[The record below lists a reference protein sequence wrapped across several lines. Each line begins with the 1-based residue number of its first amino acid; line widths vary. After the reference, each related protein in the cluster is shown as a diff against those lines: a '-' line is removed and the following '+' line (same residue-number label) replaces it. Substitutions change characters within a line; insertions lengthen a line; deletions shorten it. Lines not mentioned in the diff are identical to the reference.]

1 MRQIVLAIFIVS
13 FIAIACK
20 NEQIPIP
27 KPRVYPKV
35 NYPERN
41 YVRMD
46 TAYCPFSFEYPDY
59 MEFKQEKV
67 SVKNFNSHNCWFN
80 LKFSELNGDIHFT
93 YIPLGPADSL
103 EAQLFKVFNDAYRM
117 AQEHVPKAN
126 GIEDMMINNPE
137 KDIYGVLFSL
147 EGSVASTF
155 QVMIT
160 DSSTHAVRAA
170 LYFNNRPA
178 PDSMAP
184 IVDFLRTD
192 MIGMLNSFEWEDTS
206 AE

>member
-20 NEQIPIP
+20 NERIPIP

-41 YVRMD
+41 FVKMD
-46 TAYCPFSFEYPDY
+46 ANTCPFSFEYPDY
-59 MEFKQEKV
+59 MKFEQEKMAL
-67 SVKNFNSHNCWFN
+67 KKFKSHDCWFN
-80 LKFSELNGDIHFT
+80 LKFPALNGDIHFT
-93 YIPLGPADSL
+93 YTPLGPKDSL
-103 EAQLFKVFNDAYRM
+103 EKQLFKIHDDAYRM
-117 AQEHVPKAN
+117 AYEHSPKAN
-126 GIEDMMINNPE
+126 GIEDLMINNPE

-155 QVMIT
+155 QIVVT
-160 DSSTHAVRAA
+160 DSVNHAVRAA

-184 IVDFLRTD
+184 IVDFLKTD
-192 MIGMLNSFEWEDTS
+192 MMGMLNSFEWEDVS